1 MPPGGLAGA
10 TLTCR
15 SCGVRFSPIAELPAT
30 PVLPPPLAEPDPLLD
45 APGGVWVGVGP
56 AAPPPVV
63 SLTPVPVKAAQR
75 SLADVTPENAAAH
88 AAWLRAETERFQNY
102 VERQLAALGKMRE
115 QVAAFEA
122 KARADALVR
131 EQAVNRDRALVE
143 GRAADLAQREAT
155 LAAALT
161 RQGDQ
166 MAAELNQMVAAE
178 RDHLG
183 KRAAEL
189 EKTERSLQVRL
200 AEAEELEQTLRRELD
215 EREAA
220 VLRERR
226 ELDEVAHELRTRT
239 PVPVSLPRPTPVP
252 ATVPLPPPP
261 PPPAFACG

>member
-15 SCGVRFSPIAELPAT
+15 SCGVQFSPITELRPT
-30 PVLPPPLAEPDPLLD
+30 VPPSPAEPEPIPDS
-45 APGGVWVGVGP
+45 ASGVWVGVGP
-56 AAPPPVV
+56 AAPPVV
-63 SLTPVPVKAAQR
+63 AVTPAPANAVRP

-88 AAWLRAETERFQNY
+88 TAWLRAETERFQAY
-102 VERQLAALGKMRE
+102 VDRQLAALGKMRE

-122 KARADALVR
+122 KARADALTR
-131 EQAVNRDRALVE
+131 EQGLNRDRALVE
-143 GRAADLAQREAT
+143 ARAADLAQREAT

-161 RQGDQ
+161 RQGDE

-183 KRAAEL
+183 KRAADL
-189 EKTERSLQVRL
+189 EQTERSLQVRL
-200 AEAEELEQTLRRELD
+200 AEVEELEQTLRQELD

-220 VLRERR
+220 VERERR

-239 PVPVSLPRPTPVP
+239 PAPVARPRPTPVP
-252 ATVPLPPPP
+252 ASPVSPPP
-261 PPPAFACG
+261 PPPAFACE

>member
-15 SCGVRFSPIAELPAT
+15 SCGVRFSPIAELPTA
-30 PVLPPPLAEPDPLLD
+30 VPPPVDPDPLPD
-45 APGGVWVGVGP
+45 AAGGVWVGVGP
-56 AAPPPVV
+56 AAPAPVV
-63 SLTPVPVKAAQR
+63 SLTPAPVKAAQR

-102 VERQLAALGKMRE
+102 VDRQLAALGKMRE

-143 GRAADLAQREAT
+143 GRATDLAQREAT
-155 LAAALT
+155 LADALT
-161 RQGDQ
+161 RQGDE
-166 MAAELNQMVAAE
+166 MAAELNQMMAAE

-183 KRAAEL
+183 KRAADL
-189 EKTERSLQVRL
+189 ERLERSLQVRL
-200 AEAEELEQTLRRELD
+200 AEVEELEHTLRRELD
-215 EREAA
+215 EREAE

-226 ELDEVAHELRTRT
+226 ELDEVANELRTRT
-239 PVPVSLPRPTPVP
+239 PSPVSLPRPTPVP
-252 ATVPLPPPP
+252 PTVPILPPPSPSP
-261 PPPAFACG
+261 PTFACG

>member
-15 SCGVRFSPIAELPAT
+15 NCGVRFSPIAELPPPQ
-30 PVLPPPLAEPDPLLD
+30 PVDPDPLPD
-45 APGGVWVGVGP
+45 AAGGVWVGVGP

-63 SLTPVPVKAAQR
+63 SLTPAPVKAAQR
-75 SLADVTPENAAAH
+75 ALTDVTPENAVAH
-88 AAWLRAETERFQNY
+88 AAWLAAETERFQNY
-102 VERQLAALGKMRE
+102 VDRQLAALGKMRE

-131 EQAVNRDRALVE
+131 EQAVSRDRALVE

-183 KRAAEL
+183 KRAADL
-189 EKTERSLQVRL
+189 ERLERSLQVRL
-200 AEAEELEQTLRRELD
+200 AEVEELEQTLRRELD

-239 PVPVSLPRPTPVP
+239 PAPVSLPRPTPVP
-252 ATVPLPPPP
+252 PTVPIPSPSPP